1 MKTQKQKAVTQRV
14 NARAE
19 DLSP

>member
-19 DLSP
+19 DFSP